1 MTLGQETRWAYS
13 TKLPSPHNFTTGI
26 LTHAGTSKNYDHTVL
41 YMSIITVSNI
51 FKSPGSKGFKGWA
64 KKINTKVKMD
74 RFFIGI
80 KKTSHRSIKH

>member
-1 MTLGQETRWAYS
+1 MPAPLKITTIQCYTCPLLLLAIFLSPQEVKVLRAGQ
-13 TKLPSPHNFTTGI
+13 
-26 LTHAGTSKNYDHTVL
+26 
-41 YMSIITVSNI
+41 
-51 FKSPGSKGFKGWA
+51 